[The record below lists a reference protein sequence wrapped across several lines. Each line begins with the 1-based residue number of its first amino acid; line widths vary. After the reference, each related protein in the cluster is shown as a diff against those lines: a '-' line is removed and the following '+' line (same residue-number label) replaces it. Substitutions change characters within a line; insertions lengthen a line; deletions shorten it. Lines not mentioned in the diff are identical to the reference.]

1 MSTFK
6 TIVATVAAVIAILC
20 AAPPQ
25 VRAQTHVQ
33 WASNN
38 ACTYEASCSF
48 SFGSNTTAGNLIVAC
63 GGFNNGT
70 SAPTF
75 SDSQGDTFTSGVA
88 RFNNGSAA
96 LVCYYAA
103 NIHGGADTVTCS
115 ISGSGYCIPA
125 AEEITGAAASSPL
138 DQTGTATPSSAS
150 PSATTSGAI
159 AQGNE
164 IVIGSGMDW
173 SAGRTWTAGT
183 GFSNSVSVLNSSS
196 CGCSAGMESLTLTSG
211 SGTQTVTFSI
221 GASDPTAIAVMTFK
235 GASSGAACSPS
246 LTLLHAGRC
255 D

>member
-1 MSTFK
+1 MSRFK
-6 TIVATVAAVIAILC
+6 TILASVAAVIAILC

-38 ACTYEASCSF
+38 ACTYEATCSF

-70 SAPTF
+70 NAPTF
-75 SDSQGDTFTSGVA
+75 SDSQGDTFSSAIA
-88 RFNNGSAA
+88 RFNNSSAA

-125 AEEITGAAASSPL
+125 AEEIAGAAASSPL

-173 SAGRTWTAGT
+173 TGARSWTAGT
-183 GFSNSVSVLNSSS
+183 GFNNSVSIRNSS
-196 CGCSAGMESLTLTSG
+196 CGCSAAMESMTLTGG
-211 SGTQTVTFSI
+211 SGTQTATFSI
-221 GASDPTAIAVMTFK
+221 GVTDPTAIAVMTFK
-235 GASSGAACSPS
+235 GASSGGACSPS
-246 LTLLHAGRC
+246 LALLHAGRC